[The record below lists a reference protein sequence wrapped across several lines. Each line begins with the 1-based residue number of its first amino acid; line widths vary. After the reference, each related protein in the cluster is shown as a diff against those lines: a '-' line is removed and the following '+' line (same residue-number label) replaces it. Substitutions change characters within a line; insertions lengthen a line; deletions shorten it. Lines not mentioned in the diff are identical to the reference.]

1 MTRQQQYRHPSTGLM
16 AEFHACEVAIDNL
29 KEMYTN
35 RFSNTSSKEGQ
46 LRLFQ
51 KVYDKKY
58 STMFNGKRVS
68 YEQQC
73 QFYLQSNEYFHGSV
87 NDFEA
92 EILDNT
98 TIRYAVAYNICSNIR
113 HHDNN
118 QTKDTNHTDD
128 KNIEEETQTTSD
140 YVCYAFKTHCVA
152 KINPKTGKIVFKK
165 VMTGKTLME
174 MVDLVKEKIALDDA
188 NDRNEKSDLR
198 IVTKIEDS
206 RTNSALPKDEEN
218 CNDKQRIRRFRSY
231 YTPRM
236 SYVLQLL
243 TKLSRYTNHR

>member
-1 MTRQQQYRHPSTGLM
+1 M
-16 AEFHACEVAIDNL
+16 ADFHACEDAIDNL

-35 RFSNTSSKEGQ
+35 RFSNMSSKEDQ

-58 STMFNGKRVS
+58 STMFHGKKVS
-68 YEQQC
+68 YEKQC
-73 QFYLQSNEYFHGSV
+73 QFYLQSNKYFHGSV

-92 EILDNT
+92 EILDST

-118 QTKDTNHTDD
+118 QTEDTNHTDE
-128 KNIEEETQTTSD
+128 KNNEEEIQTTSD

-174 MVDLVKEKIALDDA
+174 MVDLVKEKNTLDDA
-188 NDRNEKSDLR
+188 NDRNEKNDLR
-198 IVTKIEDS
+198 NGTNIEDN
-206 RTNSALPKDEEN
+206 RTNMAIIKDEEN
-218 CNDKQRIRRFRSY
+218 CNDEQRIRRFRSC
-231 YTPRM
+231 YTQRM
-236 SYVLQLL
+236 SHVLRLL

>member
-1 MTRQQQYRHPSTGLM
+1 M
-16 AEFHACEVAIDNL
+16 ADFHACEDAIDNL

-35 RFSNTSSKEGQ
+35 RFSNMSSKEDQ

-58 STMFNGKRVS
+58 STMFHGKRVS
-68 YEQQC
+68 YEKQC
-73 QFYLQSNEYFHGSV
+73 QFYLQSNKYFHGSV

-92 EILDNT
+92 EILDST

-118 QTKDTNHTDD
+118 QTEDTNHTDE
-128 KNIEEETQTTSD
+128 KNNEEEIQTTSD

-174 MVDLVKEKIALDDA
+174 MVDLVKEKNTLDDA
-188 NDRNEKSDLR
+188 NDRNEKNDLR
-198 IVTKIEDS
+198 NGTNIEDN
-206 RTNSALPKDEEN
+206 RTNMAIIKDEEN
-218 CNDKQRIRRFRSY
+218 CNDEQRIRRFRSC
-231 YTPRM
+231 YTQRM
-236 SYVLQLL
+236 SHVLRLL

>member
-1 MTRQQQYRHPSTGLM
+1 MTRQQQYRHPSAGLM
-16 AEFHACEVAIDNL
+16 ADSHACEDAIDNL

-35 RFSNTSSKEGQ
+35 RFSNTSSKEDQ
-46 LRLFQ
+46 LRLFR

-58 STMFNGKRVS
+58 STMFHGKKVS

-92 EILDNT
+92 EILDST

-128 KNIEEETQTTSD
+128 SNNED
-140 YVCYAFKTHCVA
+140 VCYAFKTHCVA

-174 MVDLVKEKIALDDA
+174 MVDLVKEKNTLDDA
-188 NDRNEKSDLR
+188 NDRNEKNDLR
-198 IVTKIEDS
+198 NGTNIEDN
-206 RTNSALPKDEEN
+206 RTNMAIIKDEEN
-218 CNDKQRIRRFRSY
+218 CNDEQRIRRFRSC
-231 YTPRM
+231 YTQRM
-236 SYVLQLL
+236 SHVLRLL

>member
-1 MTRQQQYRHPSTGLM
+1 M
-16 AEFHACEVAIDNL
+16 ADFHACEDAIDNL

-35 RFSNTSSKEGQ
+35 RFSNTSSKEDQ
-46 LRLFQ
+46 LRLFR

-58 STMFNGKRVS
+58 STMFHGKKVS

-92 EILDNT
+92 EILDST
-98 TIRYAVAYNICSNIR
+98 TIRYAVAYNICSNSR

-118 QTKDTNHTDD
+118 QTEDTNHTDE
-128 KNIEEETQTTSD
+128 KNNEEEIQTTSD

-174 MVDLVKEKIALDDA
+174 MVDLVKEKNTLDDA
-188 NDRNEKSDLR
+188 NDRNEKNDLR
-198 IVTKIEDS
+198 NGTNIEDN
-206 RTNSALPKDEEN
+206 RTNMAIIKDEEN
-218 CNDKQRIRRFRSY
+218 CNDEQRIRRFRSC
-231 YTPRM
+231 YTQRM
-236 SYVLQLL
+236 GHVLRLL
-243 TKLSRYTNHR
+243 TKTLSRYTNHR